1 VGELG
6 VSSHEDPSPE
16 PSWSSNVTSAAVD
29 WSDMSG
35 SYSSSPPR
43 STEVSSSRQ
52 PQAAVRDK
60 TVGSTSRQEA
70 RLARED

>member
-1 VGELG
+1 
-6 VSSHEDPSPE
+6 
-16 PSWSSNVTSAAVD
+16 
-29 WSDMSG
+29 MSG